1 MSKILIVEDEQV
13 VAHDIA
19 LSLRALGYQITK
31 VTASAEECLSAA
43 AEELPDLVLMD
54 IHIDGE
60 VDGVQAASEL
70 HQRYDLPVVFLTAYA
85 DDVTITRAKQ
95 TAPLGYVIKP
105 FRRSDLKSAVEVG
118 LFRHQLERQLR
129 EQQRWF
135 SATLRAIGDG
145 VIAVDSSERVQF
157 VNDVA
162 ATALGVTYDEAR
174 GRQYGDLFELTS
186 ELTHQPLQNP
196 LRLAMDR
203 DETVRLESGTLMVG
217 PQGALPIEDSIS
229 PIKGDR
235 GELLGAVMV
244 FQDVTDK
251 RRMFTRAAQAEKMAA
266 LGTLAAGVGHEI
278 NNPLTYLLGNAQ
290 FARDSLEAIR
300 LLADDRN
307 VDRDE
312 IRRQIESALTALK
325 EIDDGAQHIG
335 QIVTDLR
342 GFTSREQATSG
353 DVNSSI
359 LWALRVAEHLIR
371 SKCQLVTHL
380 EQVPDVPESN
390 TRLGQLF
397 LNIIINAAQAMS
409 DKEAR
414 HNQLHISTEDQGDG
428 VVLVTVKDTGCGMDL
443 STQQRMFEP
452 FFTTKPTGLG
462 TGLGLFVAHTIVR
475 EAGGRVDVESA
486 PGAGT
491 TVRVS
496 LPCGPHQ
503 LSEGSVVEC

>member
-31 VTASAEECLSAA
+31 VTASAEECLMAA

-54 IHIDGE
+54 IHIDGD

-135 SATLRAIGDG
+135 SATLHAIGDG

-157 VNDVA
+157 VNGVA
-162 ATALGVTYDEAR
+162 ASALGVTHDQAR
-174 GRQYGDLFELTS
+174 GRQYGELFELTS
-186 ELTHQPLQNP
+186 ELTHQPLENP

-217 PQGALPIEDSIS
+217 PHGALPIEDSIA
-229 PIKGDR
+229 PIKDDR

-278 NNPLTYLLGNAQ
+278 NNPLTYMLGNAQ

-300 LLADDRN
+300 LLADDPR
-307 VDRDE
+307 VDRE
-312 IRRQIESALTALK
+312 EVRRQVESALTALK

-342 GFTSREQATSG
+342 GFTSREQPTAG

-380 EQVPDVPESN
+380 EQVPDVAESN

-409 DKEAR
+409 DQEAR
-414 HNQLHISTEDQGDG
+414 QNQLHISSEDQGDG
-428 VVLVTVKDTGCGMDL
+428 VVLITVRDTGCGMDL

-475 EAGGRVDVESA
+475 EAGGHVDVESA

-496 LPCGPHQ
+496 LPSGPRE
-503 LSEGSVVEC
+503 LPSSTSEC

>member
-31 VTASAEECLSAA
+31 VTASAEECLMAA

-135 SATLRAIGDG
+135 SATLHAIGDG

-157 VNDVA
+157 VNGVA
-162 ATALGVTYDEAR
+162 ATALGVTHDQAR
-174 GRQYGDLFELTS
+174 GRQYGELFELTS
-186 ELTHQPLQNP
+186 ELTRQPLDNP

-203 DETVRLESGTLMVG
+203 DEIVRLESGTLMVG
-217 PQGALPIEDSIS
+217 PHGALPIEDSIA
-229 PIKGDR
+229 PIKDDR

-278 NNPLTYLLGNAQ
+278 NNPLTYMLGNAQ

-300 LLADDRN
+300 LLVEAPT
-307 VDRDE
+307 VDRE
-312 IRRQIESALTALK
+312 EVRRQVESAMTALK

-380 EQVPDVPESN
+380 EQVPDVGESN

-409 DKEAR
+409 DQER
-414 HNQLHISTEDQGDG
+414 RQNQLHVSSEEQDDG
-428 VVLVTVKDTGCGMDL
+428 AVLVTVRDTGCGMEL

-475 EAGGRVDVESA
+475 EAGGRVDVEST
-486 PGAGT
+486 PGEGT

-496 LPCGPHQ
+496 LPAGPRQ
-503 LSEGSVVEC
+503 LPGNGVAEC